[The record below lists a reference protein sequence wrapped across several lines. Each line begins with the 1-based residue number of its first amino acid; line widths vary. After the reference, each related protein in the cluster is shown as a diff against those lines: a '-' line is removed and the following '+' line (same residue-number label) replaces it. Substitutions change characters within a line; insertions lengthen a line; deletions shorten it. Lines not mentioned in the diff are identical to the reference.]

1 MHLPHAKILI
11 TIPTKAKSWKL
22 KLLIIEAVEESGK
35 QLRVTNAFTAIR
47 EGTGQEIVEIRKV
60 VAIIR
65 IDREEEDPSLDQG
78 LIISF
83 EFWVCPLDLE
93 AEDVPIRQIEGEEMT
108 VAVDPR
114 GEDVVVID
122 KDQEVILTPNHQKSI
137 FQDTFLKNIY
147 SSRKESSKWMK
158 KLLKHTPKAHS
169 N

>member
-1 MHLPHAKILI
+1 
-11 TIPTKAKSWKL
+11 L

-83 EFWVCPLDLE
+83 EF
-93 AEDVPIRQIEGEEMT
+93 
-108 VAVDPR
+108 
-114 GEDVVVID
+114 
-122 KDQEVILTPNHQKSI
+122 
-137 FQDTFLKNIY
+137 
-147 SSRKESSKWMK
+147 
-158 KLLKHTPKAHS
+158 
-169 N
+169 